1 MDGEITGLSAIYGPR
16 SIGHNR
22 RDSRQRKGFEEEMDG
37 KHPGDFDPDEESE
50 PTAKS
55 ALDPASKLLQNHSH
69 VGRRDDQGRRHIDVL
84 A

>member
-16 SIGHNR
+16 SVGHNR
-22 RDSRQRKGFEEEMDG
+22 RDSRRRKGFEEEMDG
-37 KHPGDFDPDEESE
+37 KHPGDSGPDEEPES
-50 PTAKS
+50 TAKS
-55 ALDPASKLLQNHSH
+55 ALDPASLLQGRSP